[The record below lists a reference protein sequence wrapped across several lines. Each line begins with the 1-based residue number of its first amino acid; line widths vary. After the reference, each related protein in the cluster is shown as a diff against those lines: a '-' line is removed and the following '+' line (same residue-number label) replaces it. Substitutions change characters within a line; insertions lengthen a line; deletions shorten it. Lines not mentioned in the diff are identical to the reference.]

1 MSAPAHEYR
10 AYGLRVRSDI
20 PLPFDLQPEPPEPA
34 LFEPDVTVRCG
45 ACPATLPAGPGHV
58 TSSHIWQARPGAF
71 LLHIEGVARY
81 LVTDGRDVLI
91 EPLGGDADDVTAFF
105 VDTPLTVLLQQRG
118 VVTLHAA
125 AIATKAGA
133 VLFLGG
139 SGIGK
144 SALAAALVE
153 RGAALLA
160 DDVTGVVLDA
170 GGGPLALP
178 AFPRRRL
185 WAHTL
190 DEMGWRSKVHAPLRC
205 GMQKYWLREPRFC
218 RTPLPVC
225 AAFVL
230 GSHNLP
236 NIGLDLASPG
246 TAFRLMSKYT
256 HRKRAMQGLG
266 QRPAHFRVITK
277 MARHVPVT
285 RVIRPAHPFLL
296 EALADR
302 VEAHLRAAQSAGGT
316 RGRLKMA
323 YHLREAEGVPAR
335 GIVDPAMRSSGIDD
349 DSR

>member
-20 PLPFDLQPEPPEPA
+20 PLPFDLLPEPPEPA
-34 LFEPDVTVRCG
+34 LSEPDVTVRCG
-45 ACPATLPAGPGHV
+45 TVSATLPAGPGHV
-58 TSSHIWQARPGAF
+58 TSAHIWQARPGAF

-91 EPLGGDADDVTAFF
+91 EPLGGDADDVAAFF

-125 AIATKAGA
+125 AIATEAGA
-133 VLFLGG
+133 VLLLGR

-153 RGAALLA
+153 RGSALLA
-160 DDVTGVVLDA
+160 DDVTGIVPDA
-170 GGGPLALP
+170 GGHPLALP
-178 AFPRRRL
+178 AFPRQRL

-205 GMQKYWLREPRFC
+205 GMEKYWLRASRFC
-218 RTPLPVC
+218 LTSLPVC

-230 GSHNLP
+230 GSHNLSD
-236 NIGLDLASPG
+236 ISLELASPG
-246 TAFRLMSKYT
+246 TAFRLLSKYT
-256 HRKRAMQGLG
+256 HRKRAMQGSG
-266 QRPAHFRVITK
+266 QRPTHFRVITK

-285 RVIRPAHPFLL
+285 TVTRPAHPFLL

-302 VEAHLRAAQSAGGT
+302 VEAHLRAARSAGGT
-316 RGRLKMA
+316 RGDA
-323 YHLREAEGVPAR
+323 YR
-335 GIVDPAMRSSGIDD
+335 
-349 DSR
+349 

>member
-10 AYGLRVRSDI
+10 AYGLRVRSEI
-20 PLPFDLQPEPPEPA
+20 PLPFDLLPEPPEPA
-34 LFEPDVTVRCG
+34 LSEPDVTVRCG
-45 ACPATLPAGPGHV
+45 TVSATLPAGPGHV
-58 TSSHIWQARPGAF
+58 TSAHIWRARPGAF

-91 EPLGGDADDVTAFF
+91 EPLGGDADDVAAFF
-105 VDTPLTVLLQQRG
+105 VDTPLTVLLQQRS

-125 AIATKAGA
+125 AIATEAGA
-133 VLFLGG
+133 VLLLGR

-153 RGAALLA
+153 RSSALLA
-160 DDVTGVVLDA
+160 DDVTGIVPDA
-170 GGGPLALP
+170 GGRPLALP
-178 AFPRRRL
+178 AFPRQRL

-205 GMQKYWLREPRFC
+205 GMEKYWLRAPRSC
-218 RTPLPVC
+218 PTPLPVC

-236 NIGLDLASPG
+236 DISLELASPG
-246 TAFRLMSKYT
+246 TAFRLLSKYT
-256 HRKRAMQGLG
+256 HRKRAMQGSG

-285 RVIRPAHPFLL
+285 SVTRPAHPFLL

-302 VEAHLRAAQSAGGT
+302 VEAHLRAARSAGGT
-316 RGRLKMA
+316 RGDA
-323 YHLREAEGVPAR
+323 YR
-335 GIVDPAMRSSGIDD
+335 
-349 DSR
+349 

>member
-20 PLPFDLQPEPPEPA
+20 PLPFDLLPEPPEPA
-34 LFEPDVTVRCG
+34 LSEPDVTVRCG
-45 ACPATLPAGPGHV
+45 TVPATLPAGPGHV
-58 TSSHIWQARPGAF
+58 TSAHIWQARPGAF

-91 EPLGGDADDVTAFF
+91 EPLGGDADDVAAFF
-105 VDTPLTVLLQQRG
+105 VDTPLTVLLQQRS

-125 AIATKAGA
+125 GIATEAGA
-133 VLFLGG
+133 VLLLGR

-153 RGAALLA
+153 RGSALLA
-160 DDVTGVVLDA
+160 DDVTGIVPDA
-170 GGGPLALP
+170 GGRPLALP
-178 AFPRRRL
+178 AFPRQRL

-205 GMQKYWLREPRFC
+205 GMEKYWLRAPRSC
-218 RTPLPVC
+218 PTPLPVC

-236 NIGLDLASPG
+236 DISLELASPG
-246 TAFRLMSKYT
+246 IAFRLLSKYT
-256 HRKRAMQGLG
+256 HRKRAMQGSG

-285 RVIRPAHPFLL
+285 QVTRPAHPFLL
-296 EALADR
+296 DALADR
-302 VEAHLRAAQSAGGT
+302 VEAHLRAAAQHSLSAG
-316 RGRLKMA
+316 
-323 YHLREAEGVPAR
+323 RE
-335 GIVDPAMRSSGIDD
+335 VD
-349 DSR
+349 

>member
-20 PLPFDLQPEPPEPA
+20 PLPFDLLPEPPEPA
-34 LFEPDVTVRCG
+34 LSEPDATVRCG

-81 LVTDGRDVLI
+81 LITDGRDVLI
-91 EPLGGDADDVTAFF
+91 EPLGGDADDVAAFF

-125 AIATKAGA
+125 AIATEAGA

-144 SALAAALVE
+144 SALVAALVE
-153 RGAALLA
+153 RGSALLA
-160 DDVTGVVLDA
+160 DDVTGVVPDA
-170 GGGPLALP
+170 GGGSLALP
-178 AFPRRRL
+178 AFPRQRL

-205 GMQKYWLREPRFC
+205 GMQKYWLRTPRSC
-218 RTPLPVC
+218 PTRLPVC

-230 GSHNLP
+230 CTHNLP
-236 NIGLDLASPG
+236 DIVLELASPG

-266 QRPAHFRVITK
+266 QRPVHFRVITK

-285 RVIRPAHPFLL
+285 RVIRPTHPFML

-302 VEAHLRAAQSAGGT
+302 VEAHLRAAVQHGLPAG
-316 RGRLKMA
+316 
-323 YHLREAEGVPAR
+323 
-335 GIVDPAMRSSGIDD
+335 
-349 DSR
+349 

>member
-20 PLPFDLQPEPPEPA
+20 PLPFDLLPEPPEPA
-34 LFEPDVTVRCG
+34 LSEPDVTVRCG
-45 ACPATLPAGPGHV
+45 TVSATLPAGPGHV
-58 TSSHIWQARPGAF
+58 TSAHIWQARPGAF

-91 EPLGGDADDVTAFF
+91 EPLGGDADDVAAFF
-105 VDTPLTVLLQQRG
+105 VGTPLTVLLQQRG

-125 AIATKAGA
+125 AIATEAGA
-133 VLFLGG
+133 VLLLGR

-153 RGAALLA
+153 RGSALLA
-160 DDVTGVVLDA
+160 DDVTGIVPDA
-170 GGGPLALP
+170 GGHPLALP
-178 AFPRRRL
+178 AFPRQQL

-205 GMQKYWLREPRFC
+205 GMEKYWLRASRSCP
-218 RTPLPVC
+218 TPLPVC

-230 GSHNLP
+230 NSHNLP
-236 NIGLDLASPG
+236 DIDLELASPG
-246 TAFRLMSKYT
+246 TAFRLLSKYT

-285 RVIRPAHPFLL
+285 SVTRPAHPFLL

-302 VEAHLRAAQSAGGT
+302 VEAHLRAAAQHGLSAG
-316 RGRLKMA
+316 
-323 YHLREAEGVPAR
+323 REAEMFLR
-335 GIVDPAMRSSGIDD
+335 G
-349 DSR
+349 

>member
-20 PLPFDLQPEPPEPA
+20 PLPFDLTARTA
-34 LFEPDVTVRCG
+34 LSEPDVTVRCG
-45 ACPATLPAGPGHV
+45 TVSATLPAGPDHV
-58 TSSHIWQARPGAF
+58 TSAHIWQARPGAF

-91 EPLGGDADDVTAFF
+91 EPLGGDADVVAFF

-125 AIATKAGA
+125 AIATEAGA
-133 VLFLGG
+133 VLLLGR

-153 RGAALLA
+153 RGSALLA
-160 DDVTGVVLDA
+160 DDVTGVVPDA
-170 GGGPLALP
+170 GGRPLALP
-178 AFPRRRL
+178 AFPRQRL

-205 GMQKYWLREPRFC
+205 GMEKYWLRASRFC
-218 RTPLPVC
+218 PTPLPVC

-236 NIGLDLASPG
+236 DISLELASPG
-246 TAFRLMSKYT
+246 TAFRMLSKYT
-256 HRKRAMQGLG
+256 HRKRAMQGSG

-277 MARHVPVT
+277 MARHVPMTQVT
-285 RVIRPAHPFLL
+285 RPAHPFLL

-302 VEAHLRAAQSAGGT
+302 VETHLRAAAQHGLPAG
-316 RGRLKMA
+316 
-323 YHLREAEGVPAR
+323 REAG
-335 GIVDPAMRSSGIDD
+335 
-349 DSR
+349 

>member
-20 PLPFDLQPEPPEPA
+20 PLPFDLLPEPPESA
-34 LFEPDVTVRCG
+34 LSEPDVTVRCG

-71 LLHIEGVARY
+71 LLHIEGIARY
-81 LVTDGRDVLI
+81 LITDGRDVLI
-91 EPLGGDADDVTAFF
+91 EPLGGDAADVVAFF

-125 AIATKAGA
+125 AIATDAGA

-153 RGAALLA
+153 RGSALLA

-170 GGGPLALP
+170 GGDPLALP
-178 AFPRRRL
+178 AFPRQRL

-205 GMQKYWLREPRFC
+205 GMEKYWLRAPRFC
-218 RTPLPVC
+218 PTPLPVC

-236 NIGLDLASPG
+236 DIVLELASPS

-266 QRPAHFRVITK
+266 QRPTHYFRVITK

-285 RVIRPAHPFLL
+285 RVTRPAHPFLL

-302 VEAHLRAAQSAGGT
+302 VEAHLRAAVQHGLPAG
-316 RGRLKMA
+316 
-323 YHLREAEGVPAR
+323 
-335 GIVDPAMRSSGIDD
+335 
-349 DSR
+349 

>member
-1 MSAPAHEYR
+1 MSAPAHDYR

-20 PLPFDLQPEPPEPA
+20 PLPFDLLPEPPEPA
-34 LFEPDVTVRCG
+34 LSEPDVTVRCG
-45 ACPATLPAGPGHV
+45 TVPATLPAGPDHV
-58 TSSHIWQARPGAF
+58 TSAHIWQARPGAF

-91 EPLGGDADDVTAFF
+91 EPLGGDADDVVTFF

-125 AIATKAGA
+125 AIATEAGA
-133 VLFLGG
+133 VLLLGR

-153 RGAALLA
+153 RGSALLA
-160 DDVTGVVLDA
+160 DDVTGVVPDA
-170 GGGPLALP
+170 GGRPLALP
-178 AFPRRRL
+178 AFPRQRL

-205 GMQKYWLREPRFC
+205 GMEKYWLRASRFC
-218 RTPLPVC
+218 PTPLPVC

-236 NIGLDLASPG
+236 DISLELASPG
-246 TAFRLMSKYT
+246 TAFRLLSKYT
-256 HRKRAMQGLG
+256 HRKRAMQGSG

-285 RVIRPAHPFLL
+285 RVTRPAHPFLL

-302 VEAHLRAAQSAGGT
+302 VEAHLRAAAQHGLPAG
-316 RGRLKMA
+316 
-323 YHLREAEGVPAR
+323 REAEMFLR
-335 GIVDPAMRSSGIDD
+335 G
-349 DSR
+349 

>member
-20 PLPFDLQPEPPEPA
+20 PLPFDLLPEPPEPA
-34 LFEPDVTVRCG
+34 LSEPDVTVRCG
-45 ACPATLPAGPGHV
+45 TVPATLPAGPGHV
-58 TSSHIWQARPGAF
+58 TSAHIWQARPGAF

-91 EPLGGDADDVTAFF
+91 EPLGGDADDVAAFF
-105 VDTPLTVLLQQRG
+105 VDTPLTVLLQQRS

-125 AIATKAGA
+125 AIATEAGA
-133 VLFLGG
+133 VLLLGR

-153 RGAALLA
+153 RGSALLA
-160 DDVTGVVLDA
+160 DDVTGIVPDA
-170 GGGPLALP
+170 GGPPLALP
-178 AFPRRRL
+178 AFPRQRL

-205 GMQKYWLREPRFC
+205 GMEKYWLRAPRSC
-218 RTPLPVC
+218 PAPLPVC
-225 AAFVL
+225 TAFVL
-230 GSHNLP
+230 NSHNLP
-236 NIGLDLASPG
+236 DIDLELASPG
-246 TAFRLMSKYT
+246 TAFRLLSKYT
-256 HRKRAMQGLG
+256 HRKRAMQGSG

-285 RVIRPAHPFLL
+285 TVTRPAHPFLL

-302 VEAHLRAAQSAGGT
+302 VEAHLRAARSAGGT
-316 RGRLKMA
+316 RGRD
-323 YHLREAEGVPAR
+323 VPAR
-335 GIVDPAMRSSGIDD
+335 VKPAGR
-349 DSR
+349 